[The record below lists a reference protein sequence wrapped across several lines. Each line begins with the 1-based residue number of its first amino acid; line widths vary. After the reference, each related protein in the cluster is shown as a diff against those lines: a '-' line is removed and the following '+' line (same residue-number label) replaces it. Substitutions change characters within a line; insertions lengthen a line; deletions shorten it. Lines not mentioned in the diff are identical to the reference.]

1 MTMARSSFKT
11 NFMDEIGIG
20 RILVAGRLVDALGI
34 PADAMRV
41 LGHYAVVFLTAG
53 GGRCQFRGREALAC
67 REGDL
72 LVLFPDIPHA
82 YGPEPGGRWD
92 EYYLV
97 FDGPVFDLW
106 RSQGLL
112 SPDRPVLRPKNT
124 QGAKAA
130 MGGMVAD
137 ALAHGG
143 DGSLGLVCRLQ
154 QFLAAAVRGA
164 DPRGNVPPAW
174 VTRAMQVLGSPT
186 ATPRDA
192 ARAAGLS
199 YESFRKKFRAA
210 TGLSPAAWR
219 DRHAMRTARKWIY
232 EEGLTNKEI
241 ADRLGYCD
249 EFHFSKRFREITG
262 QTPRAVRASL
272 RGSRDTHTKRNAR
285 RTCSL
290 KTAEW
295 LSAD

>member
-1 MTMARSSFKT
+1 MPSKLSGNLPTTASEQSVCG
-11 NFMDEIGIG
+11 EIGIG
-20 RILVAGRLVDALGI
+20 RVLLAGRLVDGSGI
-34 PADAMRV
+34 PLDAMRI
-41 LGHYAVVFLTAG
+41 LGHYAVVLLTAG
-53 GGRCQFRGREALAC
+53 AGRCQFRGRAPMAC

-112 SPDRPVLRPKNT
+112 SPDRPVLRPTNT
-124 QGAKAA
+124 RSAKTA
-130 MGGMVAD
+130 MGRMVAD

-143 DGSLGLVCRLQ
+143 DGSLDLVCRLQ

-164 DPRGNVPPAW
+164 DPRGEVPPAW
-174 VTRAMQVLGSPT
+174 ITRAMRALASPPV
-186 ATPRDA
+186 TPQDA

-199 YESFRKKFRAA
+199 YESFRKKFQAA

-219 DRHAMRTARKWIY
+219 DRHAMRTARKFIY

-241 ADRLGYCD
+241 AARLGFCD
-249 EFHFSKRFREITG
+249 EFHFSKRFRAITG

-272 RGSRDTHTKRNAR
+272 RGSHESPAKRGSR
-285 RTCSL
+285 QF
-290 KTAEW
+290 
-295 LSAD
+295 